1 MLFNRFIQ
9 KDSSIITVEEAER
22 NELAKVNRM
31 LYKGKQTDVYLQDYL
46 HRIELGGS
54 KLEGKEGLI
63 SFQSETAQNFF
74 RSILQG
80 VNITTPIIKTYAG
93 LLFGQDTKISST
105 DEIQNEW
112 LNGKRNGQESFA
124 KYAIKKFYA
133 AAIEAGLT
141 GNGVMEVYSEL
152 DNNGQPR
159 AKIAIVPAEN
169 WYPIVSEKD
178 PSEIIANAI
187 VYSYKLKDNTYINR
201 VVIYANG
208 YNLYTAVET
217 KNGKIEKVLDWK
229 QYENIIGKLPDEIE
243 DFIEEEGIPN
253 IYKYD
258 TGLSYSMCQVFMNDI
273 KDSNSPFGNPTI
285 LPSTRTMERELC
297 VRKTQNGRV
306 LDKNSDP
313 ILTVP
318 ESTVE
323 ETKSG
328 KPYVNLSGKTIAIN
342 KDYDIQPAY
351 VEWNGGLA
359 ESRAEIVDTI
369 DAVMK
374 ETRMAG
380 ELLGSSA
387 GTGVLTGEA
396 LYRKMTATLAELGTK
411 KMLCEL
417 AIENIIKCCWQL
429 ENEGA
434 EDIDCTIEFAKGLPQ
449 SETEKIDNIL
459 KKNGNEAIISLEDS
473 IREMYPSISEKELQV
488 TIQKIREQKGL
499 DNSLTN
505 SPELI

>member
-1 MLFNRFIQ
+1 
-9 KDSSIITVEEAER
+9 
-22 NELAKVNRM
+22 
-31 LYKGKQTDVYLQDYL
+31 
-46 HRIELGGS
+46 
-54 KLEGKEGLI
+54 
-63 SFQSETAQNFF
+63 
-74 RSILQG
+74 
-80 VNITTPIIKTYAG
+80 
-93 LLFGQDTKISST
+93 
-105 DEIQNEW
+105 
-112 LNGKRNGQESFA
+112 
-124 KYAIKKFYA
+124 
-133 AAIEAGLT
+133 
-141 GNGVMEVYSEL
+141 MEVYSEL

-243 DFIEEEGIPN
+243 DFIEEEGIQN